1 MAQRGFHEPGEK
13 PRRFYK
19 AVEVRAA
26 DGRFEVALDGRAP
39 RSTGGAKLILP
50 TQALAELCAEEW
62 AAQGEH
68 IELGVMHATRLAYTA
83 IEAIPGAREA
93 TADQIAEYAGSDLL
107 CYFAEAP
114 ASLVERQAEHWG
126 PVLDRAEQE
135 IALAFVRAAGIRHR
149 SQPEET
155 LAQVK
160 ALALEGGDFAL
171 AGLAFATP
179 LFGSAILALALQRG
193 WLTGDQAME
202 LSRLDEAYQQ
212 EKWGIDEEAAER
224 TARLFVEAQ
233 MLERWFRALG

>member
-19 AVEVRAA
+19 AVEVRQTE
-26 DGRFEVALDGRAP
+26 GGFEVSLDGRCP

-50 TQALAELCAEEW
+50 TRGLAELCAEEW
-62 AAQGEH
+62 SRQGEH
-68 IELGVMHATRLAYTA
+68 IELAGMHATRLAYTA
-83 IEAIPGAREA
+83 IEAIPRAREA

-107 CYFAEAP
+107 CYFAETP
-114 ASLVERQAEHWG
+114 AALVQRQEEHWG
-126 PVLDRAEQE
+126 PVLERAEQE

-155 LAQVK
+155 LGRVK
-160 ALALEGGDFAL
+160 ALALESGDFGL
-171 AGLAFATP
+171 AGLAFGTP

-193 WLTGDQAME
+193 WLTGQQAME

-212 EKWGIDEEAAER
+212 EMWGIDEEAAER
-224 TARLFVEAQ
+224 TARLFGEAE
-233 MLERWFRALG
+233 MLERWFRALS